1 MHFFRNKTS
10 LTAIAF
16 GVACAAILPSEAQSG
31 GNTVQWTPLIDAVS
45 VRLTIADQVAL
56 IKWDTGKP
64 IEDLRREQ
72 AVIASAVRNA
82 AAFRLSG
89 TDAAAFFAD
98 QIEANKLIQYG
109 LLANWH
115 RSGSAPQVPRADLRT
130 TIRPQ
135 LDALDM
141 RLLQAL
147 SATAQL
153 RSAADCV
160 NTLTRSAHT
169 YAIEHHYDAL
179 HAVALDRALARVCMT
194 SSTDIVE

>member
-1 MHFFRNKTS
+1 MNIFRNGMS
-10 LTAIAF
+10 LTAMAF
-16 GVACAAILPSEAQSG
+16 GAACAAIVPGEPQTG
-31 GNTVQWTPLIDAVS
+31 DNTSQWKPLIEAVS

-72 AVIASAVRNA
+72 SVIAAAVGNA
-82 AAFRLSG
+82 AAYRLSG

-115 RSGSAPQVPRADLRT
+115 RAGSAPRVPRADLQT
-130 TIRPQ
+130 MIRPQ
-135 LDALDM
+135 LDALDT

-147 SATAQL
+147 SAVAQL
-153 RSAADCV
+153 RDAPDCMSALAR
-160 NTLTRSAHT
+160 TAHA
-169 YAIEHHYDAL
+169 YAVEQHYDAL
-179 HAVALDRALARVCMT
+179 HAVALDRALARVCTT
-194 SSTDIVE
+194 S